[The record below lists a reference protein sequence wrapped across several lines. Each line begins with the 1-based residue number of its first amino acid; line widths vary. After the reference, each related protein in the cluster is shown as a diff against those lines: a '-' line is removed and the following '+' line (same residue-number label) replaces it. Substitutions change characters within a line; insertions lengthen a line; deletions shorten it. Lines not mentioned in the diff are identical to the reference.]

1 MVICAIIGC
10 SNRSGRDKV
19 RFFRLPAVVKHQGEQ
34 MFSIMTQQRCAWLK
48 AISRDDLTEAK
59 LSNVFVCEMHF
70 VYRKYAILGRKTVYC
85 RYELFTGK
93 PAYHMNTFDVDWSPT
108 VDLGHNKI
116 DGDKLKDMQERADRA
131 ISRKRKREDEEFE
144 AQMMEQ
150 ELMEQECH
158 IDDEAQNDK
167 ACHKETETEHKGD
180 LPFDFFDEAHFTND
194 DHKVCYYTGLPN
206 REMLLSIFEL
216 VIPLPGLKKEYFWR
230 SYLITSD

>member
-1 MVICAIIGC
+1 
-10 SNRSGRDKV
+10 
-19 RFFRLPAVVKHQGEQ
+19 
-34 MFSIMTQQRCAWLK
+34 MF
-48 AISRDDLTEAK
+48 
-59 LSNVFVCEMHF
+59 LSEMHF

-93 PAYHMNTFDVDWSPT
+93 PAYHMNTFYVDWSPT

-131 ISRKRKREDEEFE
+131 ISRKRKCEDEEFE

-167 ACHKETETEHKGD
+167 ACHIRKLKQSTRGIYHLTFLTKRI
-180 LPFDFFDEAHFTND
+180 LPMTIIKYVITLDYQIE
-194 DHKVCYYTGLPN
+194 KCY
-206 REMLLSIFEL
+206 
-216 VIPLPGLKKEYFWR
+216 
-230 SYLITSD
+230 